1 MWKGEPV
8 VPDKAEL
15 KERELLQMERQEAW
29 PWSEA
34 TKPGGCA
41 ERISH
46 YWRTASWNQ
55 NFVWDCLDLF
65 CHKCNI
71 FFKKVKKNCLWQC
84 LKCQLTH
91 WSLVCT
97 RDLHTASGPVETATE
112 VASKKQKPLLCS
124 WAGAKPY
131 FGQETGLQH
140 PGRGGEGEERERERE
155 RRDLSHSVSEL
166 VLCAIISVWDT
177 FMEVLRFHYSIL
189 TSWWDILVFYNDT

>member
-71 FFKKVKKNCLWQC
+71 FFKKVKKIACDSAWSVSWHTEALSV
-84 LKCQLTH
+84 LVTLTLPVDQWKLQQKWLPKSKNH
-91 WSLVCT
+91 CSAPGLVLSPT
-97 RDLHTASGPVETATE
+97 LGRRLAS
-112 VASKKQKPLLCS
+112 SI
-124 WAGAKPY
+124 
-131 FGQETGLQH
+131 
-140 PGRGGEGEERERERE
+140 RGGEGRE
-155 RRDLSHSVSEL
+155 RRERGRGRGEISATVSL
-166 VLCAIISVWDT
+166 NWCFVPSYLCETLLWKFSDSIIQ
-177 FMEVLRFHYSIL
+177 F
-189 TSWWDILVFYNDT
+189 